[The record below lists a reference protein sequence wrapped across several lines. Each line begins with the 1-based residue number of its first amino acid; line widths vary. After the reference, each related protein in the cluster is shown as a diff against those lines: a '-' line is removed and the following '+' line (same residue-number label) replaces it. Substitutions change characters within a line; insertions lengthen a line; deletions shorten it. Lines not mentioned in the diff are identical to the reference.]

1 MRSLRHALVL
11 FAVIVVAIPLA
22 PLAGWLAWV
31 TFVPAYSA
39 STFIADLRTNL
50 TLGFYYT
57 WDENTDRGR
66 YLYVN
71 GPTGS
76 LRLAM
81 TAFDWAHTGRTSLYL
96 TPQREIGVLGPMDDD
111 YVISL
116 DPLRSHPLRRRA
128 PNGWVYLGAFDY
140 ERSPHNER
148 RLRFIRAEE
157 QAECI
162 PMRSDEDWSRRAR
175 ASARHPGCP

>member
-1 MRSLRHALVL
+1 MCSLRHVLIL

-22 PLAGWLAWV
+22 PIVALLAWA

-39 STFIADLRTNL
+39 STFIASLRTNL
-50 TLGFYYT
+50 TLCFYYT
-57 WDENTDRGR
+57 WDENTGRGR

-116 DPLRSHPLRRRA
+116 DPLRSRPLREA
-128 PNGWVYLGAFDY
+128 PKGWVYLGAFDY
-140 ERSPHNER
+140 EWSPFNER
-148 RLRFIRAEE
+148 RLRFIGAEE